1 MQPQDPLPPSQQEQI
16 KETEAPKEK
25 SSDKAAEV
33 PEDRVAFQS
42 FKHALASVT
51 MLSGEAP
58 KEKEEIIPTEVDKLA
73 SKTSKDK
80 IQIKLKQ
87 WIFIFVM

>member
-16 KETEAPKEK
+16 KETEALKEK

-33 PEDRVAFQS
+33 PEDRVASQS
-42 FKHALASVT
+42 FEHALASVT
-51 MLSGEAP
+51 MLAGEAP
-58 KEKEEIIPTEVDKLA
+58 KKKEEIIPAEVDKLA

-87 WIFIFVM
+87 